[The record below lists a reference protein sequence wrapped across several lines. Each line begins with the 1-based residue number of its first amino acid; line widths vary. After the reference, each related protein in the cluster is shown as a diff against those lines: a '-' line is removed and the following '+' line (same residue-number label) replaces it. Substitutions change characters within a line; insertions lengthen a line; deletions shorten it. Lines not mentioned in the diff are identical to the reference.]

1 MIYRNVF
8 MMYLIVQAYRMMKY
22 PIGAFDEDS
31 SGGYVIRC
39 AHVQVKL
46 GKRKKKFTVLCM
58 LLIMYGI
65 LQVTGGMFGLLRV
78 PAALSRSGS

>member
-1 MIYRNVF
+1 MFFYDVF
-8 MMYLIVQAYRMMKY
+8 DSPSLSNDEY

-31 SGGYVIRC
+31 SGGYVIDVHMFRLSLE
-39 AHVQVKL
+39 KE
-46 GKRKKKFTVLCM
+46 RKKKFTALCM
-58 LLIMYGI
+58 LIMYGI